1 MVRVLGIGCGVLGFS
16 SFCLVGLSIS
26 AILALFAAPTDAASG
41 FLGDVRAD
49 DWAAARLRMS
59 ADYQREH
66 SDTDVAT
73 NVGRIA
79 ELDTHAIAVLTSYE
93 DVDVDEGAAARA
105 RVEGTLYGP
114 DGEAPIAL
122 ELSEVGGYWYVDL
135 VAVEGR
141 RLE

>member
-1 MVRVLGIGCGVLGFS
+1 MGRLLGIGCGFLGFS

-26 AILALFAAPTDAASG
+26 AILALFSAPTDAATG
-41 FLGDVRAD
+41 FLGDVRDD

-59 ADYQREH
+59 AEYQRGH
-66 SDTDVAT
+66 SDAEVAA
-73 NVGRIA
+73 NVARIP
-79 ELDTHAIAVLTSYE
+79 ELETHAIAILTSYE
-93 DVDVDEGAAARA
+93 DVDVDEGAARRA

-114 DGEAPIAL
+114 DGEAPVAF
-122 ELSEVGGYWYVDL
+122 ELSEVSGYWYVDL